1 MKKLL
6 LAGLLI
12 SSFASCKKES
22 TDLTPNSLPAP
33 APAPVTLQAFT
44 ATTGSFA
51 IDTRVAPPIALDNL
65 QLQIVS
71 QDDNNHNVTFAYTW
85 RGHMPTSFYTIAGQL
100 PAGTGIEV
108 RATFTVSKL
117 TPLGKGPWYTN
128 VSTYTTDPNFSNPKA
143 LDLAG
148 NGLLTQTST
157 GYKLPFTAQFIDGS
171 LIQ

>member
-6 LAGLLI
+6 LFGLLL
-12 SSFASCKKES
+12 SALASCKKDGS
-22 TDLTPNSLPAP
+22 DPTPAP
-33 APAPVTLQAFT
+33 AVIPAPVTLQAFT

-51 IDTRVAPPIALDNL
+51 IDTRVAPPLTLDDL

-71 QDDNNHNVTFAYTW
+71 QDDTAGNVTFAYTW
-85 RGHMPTSFYTIAGQL
+85 RGHMPTSFYTLSGQL
-100 PAGTGIEV
+100 PARTGIEV
-108 RATFTVSKL
+108 RAKFTVSKR

-128 VSTYTTDPNFSNPKA
+128 VLTYTTAPDFSNPKA

-148 NGLLTQTST
+148 NGFLTQTST

-171 LIQ
+171 LAQ